1 MGITTSG
8 DLAPAV
14 RQDLAMRMLSVKT
27 PNLIH
32 KTWAMK
38 DELEAHNGDI
48 KRYRRYTKLG
58 TSPAPLGP
66 SGAPIAGK
74 TLSATDIDAKI
85 DYYGDWVGVT
95 EQVVLANQER
105 VLNQAALL
113 LGLELRETEDQL
125 IRQAL
130 ESGVT
135 QINSVY
141 GTNGSVPTEFTAQDS
156 QQISTTLVNNS
167 AGMFLSGVR
176 GADIIGSSPIRN
188 AFVALGNSRLIPDI
202 ENSDGFISV
211 ASYGDQAFVMDG
223 EWGTLRNVRFFV
235 SPVGS
240 VSPTSSSTGLDVANL
255 FYVAKESY
263 ACIIQNGASA
273 EFIYNPPYLSDEL
286 RQTVSMG
293 WKMAQVSR
301 ILNTSWIANNRCSLS
316 N

>member
-135 QINSVY
+135 QINSVF

-167 AGMFLSGVR
+167 AGMFLSGIR

-188 AFVALGNSRLIPDI
+188 AFVALGTSRLIPDI
-202 ENSDGFISV
+202 ENSDGFVPV

-223 EWGTLRNVRFFV
+223 EWGTIRNVRFFV

-255 FYVAKESY
+255 FYVSKESY

-301 ILNTSWIANNRCSLS
+301 ILNTAWIANNRCSLS